1 VTVLK
6 DGRHAGTLQVA
17 GTTTD
22 ELIRRMVGRDVHL
35 QREAAGRPLGDVV
48 LEAEN
53 VSAPPF
59 VEAASLTVRS
69 GEIVCL
75 AGLIGSGRSE
85 FCETVFGARRRRSG
99 TVRIGGQ
106 PIEPTGPWDGK
117 RAGVGMVPEDRKSS
131 GLFLGMDIVNNIAVT

>member
-1 VTVLK
+1 LDEPTAALTLTETERLFEVVRKLANDGVSVIYVSHRLAEIFALCHTVTVLK

-69 GEIVCL
+69 GEIVC
-75 AGLIGSGRSE
+75 
-85 FCETVFGARRRRSG
+85 
-99 TVRIGGQ
+99 
-106 PIEPTGPWDGK
+106 
-117 RAGVGMVPEDRKSS
+117 
-131 GLFLGMDIVNNIAVT
+131 